1 MLTLSQVTKSFHGRV
16 LFEEA
21 SLQLNR
27 GDRLGLV
34 GPNGAGK
41 STLLSV
47 ILGREQPDAG
57 NVVWER
63 GANYGYLP
71 QESAAVGDETVLQLA
86 CAVSAA
92 MAEALRVLAAT
103 ADDAPEHHAA
113 LEVFAD
119 NDGWQLEARAKQILK
134 GLAFRE
140 ADFQRPARTL
150 SGGWVMRAHLA
161 RLLVQEPDLLL
172 LDEPT
177 NHLDLESLGWF
188 QEHLRAYRGAILVI
202 SHDREFLNRLVSSV
216 VEISRGRLHRYRGN
230 YEDYLG
236 QKEARAEQQLAAYK
250 NQQREIQS
258 LQAFADRF
266 RAKASKAA
274 QAQSKLKQ
282 IDRMEKIEA
291 PEAAERTVG
300 QFRFPQP
307 QRSGQ
312 RVVTLTDVHF
322 AYGELVVYSGL
333 QFQAERGQKTVLVG
347 PNGAGKS
354 TLLKLLAGV
363 LQPGSGSREL
373 GYQVRVGYFSQHRHE
388 MLRADATV
396 LEAAMEDAPHGVS
409 EQMARSLCGAFL
421 FRGDDVFKPVAVLSG
436 GEKTRL
442 GLVKMLL
449 DPPNL
454 LLMDEPTTHLDM
466 ASIDAL
472 IGALSQY
479 EGTLL
484 FISHDVH
491 FIRSIAGTVLHI
503 SAGKLMPYAGNY
515 DYYLDKTKAT
525 SARAALVAGEGLSD
539 KRAGVVKPAAAET
552 PAEASGGPG
561 MKEVREARKRESA
574 ERAARAKALREKQ
587 KALAAAEAE
596 VMALEE
602 KQTEL
607 TVAMEG
613 PEPYQNPSLALQL
626 NRELMHVQEQLA
638 EANAAWEALAA
649 EVGEL
654 EVVAEA

>member
-1 MLTLSQVTKSFHGRV
+1 
-16 LFEEA
+16 
-21 SLQLNR
+21 
-27 GDRLGLV
+27 
-34 GPNGAGK
+34 
-41 STLLSV
+41 
-47 ILGREQPDAG
+47 
-57 NVVWER
+57 
-63 GANYGYLP
+63 
-71 QESAAVGDETVLQLA
+71 
-86 CAVSAA
+86 
-92 MAEALRVLAAT
+92 
-103 ADDAPEHHAA
+103 
-113 LEVFAD
+113 
-119 NDGWQLEARAKQILK
+119 
-134 GLAFRE
+134 
-140 ADFQRPARTL
+140 
-150 SGGWVMRAHLA
+150 
-161 RLLVQEPDLLL
+161 
-172 LDEPT
+172 
-177 NHLDLESLGWF
+177 
-188 QEHLRAYRGAILVI
+188 
-202 SHDREFLNRLVSSV
+202 
-216 VEISRGRLHRYRGN
+216 
-230 YEDYLG
+230 
-236 QKEARAEQQLAAYK
+236 
-250 NQQREIQS
+250 
-258 LQAFADRF
+258 
-266 RAKASKAA
+266 
-274 QAQSKLKQ
+274 
-282 IDRMEKIEA
+282 
-291 PEAAERTVG
+291 
-300 QFRFPQP
+300 
-307 QRSGQ
+307 
-312 RVVTLTDVHF
+312 
-322 AYGELVVYSGL
+322 
-333 QFQAERGQKTVLVG
+333 
-347 PNGAGKS
+347 
-354 TLLKLLAGV
+354 
-363 LQPGSGSREL
+363 
-373 GYQVRVGYFSQHRHE
+373 
-388 MLRADATV
+388 
-396 LEAAMEDAPHGVS
+396 
-409 EQMARSLCGAFL
+409 MARSLCGAFL